1 MRAVVAGVIISAA
14 SLIAFS
20 LAGSLPL
27 ALAAMAG
34 LGFGISVCNVGINM
48 LMQGMAPEK
57 LRGRVVS
64 FFTSARFGF
73 DALGGLLAGFIA
85 GAIGAGHTLLWEGV
99 VLAAFVV
106 FLLSRSRRLVNL
118 ASESPAG

>member
-1 MRAVVAGVIISAA
+1 M
-14 SLIAFS
+14 
-20 LAGSLPL
+20 
-27 ALAAMAG
+27 AAMVA

-85 GAIGAGHTLLWEGV
+85 GAIGAGHTLLWEGAA
-99 VLAAFVV
+99 LAAFVV
-106 FLLSRSRRLVNL
+106 FLLSRSRRLVSL
-118 ASESPAG
+118 ASERPAG